1 MPDLSFTMDRDAFTE
16 AVTWA
21 ARIIPGKPQTPI
33 LAGMLVTGGPSGL
46 TLSSFDLDVS
56 AEIGLPEAQQVTPG
70 SSLVSGRLLATIAK
84 VLPRKPVT
92 WTDNGSTV
100 AIQCGKVDFSLPTML
115 ADQYPVLPALP
126 EDTGTVSA
134 DEFSHAVTQVIG
146 AASSDEAK
154 PGQMCVSLEITS
166 QSTLTLTTTNG
177 HRIAMREIDWT
188 PLSDNPAI
196 GQRLLIPTRA
206 LAEIGRLGDD
216 QVYLAISGNES
227 DAQLLGIHGG
237 TRRMTSRL
245 VDDKFP
251 NCRAALPKQYLTTA
265 AVTVPEIAESVTRA
279 LAVTGSS
286 ADNHPRMKLTFGGN
300 TLNVYASTSIGTVN
314 EDIDVQL
321 TGEPE
326 TVWINPV
333 YLMDS
338 LNALDSDK
346 ATIGLQGGLRGL
358 MFAPNVVEADE
369 LLANPLAGETI
380 QMIQPIRHT
389 EPAA

>member
-33 LAGMLVTGGPSGL
+33 LAGMLVTAGPLGL

-56 AEIGLPEAQQVTPG
+56 AEIGLPDAEQMTPG

-84 VLPRKPVT
+84 VLPRKPIT

-100 AIQCGKVDFSLPTML
+100 AIQCGKVDFTLPTMI

-126 EDTGTVSA
+126 DDTGTVSA

-146 AASSDEAK
+146 AASTDEAK
-154 PGQMCVSLEITS
+154 PGQMCVQLEITS
-166 QSTLTLTTTNG
+166 ETTLTLTTTNG

-188 PLSDNPAI
+188 PLADPSI
-196 GQRLLIPTRA
+196 GQHLLIPTRA

-216 QVYLAISGNES
+216 QVYLAVSGTES
-227 DAQLLGIHGG
+227 NAQLLGIHGG
-237 TRRMTSRL
+237 TRRMTTRL

-251 NCRAALPKQYLTTA
+251 NCRGALPKQYLTTA
-265 AVTVPEIAESVTRA
+265 TVVVPEIIEAVTRA
-279 LAVTGSS
+279 LAVTGTS
-286 ADNHPRMKLTFGGN
+286 AENHPRMKLTFGEGG
-300 TLNVYASTSIGTVN
+300 LNVYASTSIGTVN
-314 EDIDVQL
+314 EDVDVQL
-321 TGEPE
+321 TGDAE
-326 TVWINPV
+326 TIWLNPV

-338 LNALDSDK
+338 LNALDSEK
-346 ATIGLQGGLRGL
+346 VTIGLQGGLRGL
-358 MFAPNVVEADE
+358 MFAPDVVEADD

-389 EPAA
+389 EPA